1 MATRVYSL
9 VLCFM
14 ERNEQA
20 LVCSLLLN
28 VCMWGTMCSLKIAKT
43 FSSVAAQMFHSCL
56 KAGPRPWTLGK
67 RVTSWWGFSLS
78 LFFFMTVTVYLRPC
92 SCTDKTQRDAEGII
106 QTGKL
111 TSFPQTEPDCSL
123 LPEDQD
129 APYPCF
135 LPPALFCEIS

>member
-1 MATRVYSL
+1 
-9 VLCFM
+9 
-14 ERNEQA
+14 
-20 LVCSLLLN
+20 
-28 VCMWGTMCSLKIAKT
+28 
-43 FSSVAAQMFHSCL
+43 L

-135 LPPALFCEIS
+135 LPPALFCEISWEQKTPSPSLSKIPSCPSILFLINIFLLPQLTHNPATALSIIH